1 VSSIQH
7 DQKQADKAVNTLLRI
22 ARMALVYRWRMLL
35 ALLSA
40 IAAACF
46 QLMIP
51 QILGRAVDNAYG
63 LVAGAL
69 VPPDEV
75 RQALW
80 AAAGLLLVVGT
91 LRGLFTMLHNYQ
103 GEAIGQSIGY
113 ELRLAYYEKLQRL
126 SFSYHDRVHTGDLM
140 TRGMLDVEGVR
151 TFVDQAM
158 IRLTLLAIL
167 IVVGSFL
174 MLRTDPVLAFLSLSF
189 VPFVAWRAVSAR
201 LRLRVIWRRLQE
213 HLGVL
218 TRIIDENLAGIRVVR
233 AFGAQDY
240 EMAKFD
246 RASADALALAERRV
260 SVRFANTSLMTFT
273 YFLSMTLVLW
283 AGSLKV
289 LEGAITVGT
298 LAEFL
303 AFMTILQ
310 MPVRQVGMVVNAIAR
325 ASISGQRLFEVLDL
339 ESTIGDRPGARPLEP
354 DQGVLRFE
362 DVHFAYRAE
371 AEDLPV
377 LHGISFEVGPG
388 RTVGIVGPPGSGK
401 TTIAHLIPRFYD
413 VTGGRIT
420 IDGLDIRDVTLE
432 SLRAAVGVIQ
442 QDSFMFT
449 ASIENNVAYGD
460 PWADRERVTAA
471 TESAQ
476 LHRYID
482 QLPLGYRSLVG
493 ERGVSL
499 SGGQRQRLSIARS
512 TLLLP
517 SIIVFDDAT
526 AAIDAAT
533 EQRIRAGL
541 GELTSDRATIIIS
554 HRLNS
559 LMHADEILFL
569 EAGRVVE
576 RGTHEQLIAGTGP
589 YRAMYDLQ
597 ARQGPVDADGR

>member
-218 TRIIDENLAGIRVVR
+218 T
-233 AFGAQDY
+233 
-240 EMAKFD
+240 
-246 RASADALALAERRV
+246 
-260 SVRFANTSLMTFT
+260 
-273 YFLSMTLVLW
+273 
-283 AGSLKV
+283 
-289 LEGAITVGT
+289 
-298 LAEFL
+298 
-303 AFMTILQ
+303 
-310 MPVRQVGMVVNAIAR
+310 
-325 ASISGQRLFEVLDL
+325 
-339 ESTIGDRPGARPLEP
+339 
-354 DQGVLRFE
+354 
-362 DVHFAYRAE
+362 
-371 AEDLPV
+371 
-377 LHGISFEVGPG
+377 
-388 RTVGIVGPPGSGK
+388 
-401 TTIAHLIPRFYD
+401 
-413 VTGGRIT
+413 
-420 IDGLDIRDVTLE
+420 
-432 SLRAAVGVIQ
+432 
-442 QDSFMFT
+442 
-449 ASIENNVAYGD
+449 
-460 PWADRERVTAA
+460 
-471 TESAQ
+471 
-476 LHRYID
+476 
-482 QLPLGYRSLVG
+482 LGC
-493 ERGVSL
+493 
-499 SGGQRQRLSIARS
+499 
-512 TLLLP
+512 
-517 SIIVFDDAT
+517 
-526 AAIDAAT
+526 
-533 EQRIRAGL
+533 
-541 GELTSDRATIIIS
+541 
-554 HRLNS
+554 
-559 LMHADEILFL
+559 
-569 EAGRVVE
+569 
-576 RGTHEQLIAGTGP
+576 
-589 YRAMYDLQ
+589 
-597 ARQGPVDADGR
+597 